1 MGFTVGDEVR
11 YLLVGGLALLE
22 EHLEDLF
29 RDSTKA
35 AVCVEHI
42 LLSIIIIFTVRVVIH
57 VIIALVSECLG
68 EGSLFED

>member
-29 RDSTKA
+29 GDSTKA

-42 LLSIIIIFTVRVVIH
+42 LLSIIIILTI
-57 VIIALVSECLG
+57 
-68 EGSLFED
+68 

>member
-1 MGFTVGDEVR
+1 MGFTVGDKIR

-29 RDSTKA
+29 GDSAKA

-42 LLSIIIIFTVRVVIH
+42 LLSIIIILTI
-57 VIIALVSECLG
+57 
-68 EGSLFED
+68 

>member
-1 MGFTVGDEVR
+1 MGFTVSDEVR

-29 RDSTKA
+29 GDSTKA

-42 LLSIIIIFTVRVVIH
+42 LLSIIIILTI
-57 VIIALVSECLG
+57 
-68 EGSLFED
+68 